1 MSAFFSSIRNYFKSK
16 YHGRYLSVILREV
29 AQHEPESFSLMIDQ
43 IAVEN
48 PLLPFWREVSKG
60 ISDGDYTVKCEHP
73 FVSKIKKTRRAD
85 LAVLRGKDHVVLMEV
100 KEFDHLAP
108 GNLDQLVDYL
118 DQVSERAGFVH
129 VHRFLPPPAETAKI
143 ERKRQSG
150 WPVAMLSY
158 DQIYKAVSNAAE
170 EQRPLGALLSYYLED
185 IGVGIY
191 RPVAKDDR
199 KALEF
204 LMAQMLGL
212 GAWAGM
218 QSEEVVRRGPKL
230 IGQLLANVEVIG
242 EWVRQHNETIMRTRC
257 STRFWIN
264 PWFNQKKLRKDL
276 ADSGDRPGSLPDEFT
291 SYVSGGQTFFV
302 ARVSVRDGSLKS
314 KNGYL
319 YLELG
324 FGLEVSGKGS
334 SVRFFVYTHF
344 SGSGLKSEDT
354 YENSGYF
361 TRISDRARR
370 LQNVCILLAPNRR
383 S

>member
-1 MSAFFSSIRNYFKSK
+1 
-16 YHGRYLSVILREV
+16 
-29 AQHEPESFSLMIDQ
+29 
-43 IAVEN
+43 
-48 PLLPFWREVSKG
+48 LLC
-60 ISDGDYTVKCEHP
+60 D
-73 FVSKIKKTRRAD
+73 
-85 LAVLRGKDHVVLMEV
+85 
-100 KEFDHLAP
+100 
-108 GNLDQLVDYL
+108 
-118 DQVSERAGFVH
+118 
-129 VHRFLPPPAETAKI
+129 
-143 ERKRQSG
+143 
-150 WPVAMLSY
+150 
-158 DQIYKAVSNAAE
+158 
-170 EQRPLGALLSYYLED
+170 YLED

-276 ADSGDRPGSLPDEFT
+276 ADSGDRLGSLPNEFT
-291 SYVSGGQTFFV
+291 SYVAGGQTYFV

-314 KNGYL
+314 KNGWL

-324 FGLEVSGKGS
+324 LGLEVSSKGS

-344 SGSGLKSEDT
+344 SGNGLKSEDT

-361 TRISDRARR
+361 TKFPTERGAFKMFASCLRKSQKLAARKTSGTKHK
-370 LQNVCILLAPNRR
+370 LVQKIVIPQLPGGMGTPGVG
-383 S
+383 